1 MSRSL
6 FLPFVLLVALFAG
19 CAQPPSL
26 VSKSAVVP
34 AGTDLS
40 GQWRL
45 RDESADTIR
54 QIVDDQRRSAGG
66 GAFKDIRRA
75 QSGKK
80 GSLLHVFL
88 ETGASLKITQT
99 DSGLFISFDR
109 AIVEEYRFGE
119 NRGVNV
125 GPVVAVRASGWED
138 GGYVVE
144 TLGEKGTLL
153 VERYRLEDDGELLIR
168 QISIFKKEEL
178 TLSVVQKF
186 DRA

>member
-1 MSRSL
+1 MSRWLLLS
-6 FLPFVLLVALFAG
+6 FVLIGVLFAG
-19 CAQPPSL
+19 CVQPPSL
-26 VSKSAVVP
+26 ISKSAVVP
-34 AGTDLS
+34 TGVDLS

-54 QIVDDQRRSAGG
+54 QIVDDRRRAAGG
-66 GAFKDIRRA
+66 GGFKDIRRA
-75 QSGKK
+75 QNSKK

-99 DSGLFISFDR
+99 NSGLFISFDR

-144 TLGEKGTLL
+144 TLGEKGNLL

-168 QISIFKKEEL
+168 QISIVKKEEL
-178 TLSVVQKF
+178 MLSVVQKF